1 MGRTEGK
8 GREGG
13 RGREGR
19 MMGRKK
25 KRRRERGR
33 CCTTN
38 IIELQ
43 FQNNSHFSINVL
55 HPNHKKYNCGIT
67 IAGKML

>member
-19 MMGRKK
+19 MVGRKK

-43 FQNNSHFSINVL
+43 FQNNSHFQ
-55 HPNHKKYNCGIT
+55 
-67 IAGKML
+67 